1 MFFLI
6 SIIGILAKVSSFF
19 MELAEFYKYLEYEKR
34 YSPNTLISYQ
44 NDLHQFADFICSEYE
59 SHPAT
64 ASSSQIR
71 SWLSDLMSR
80 GISPK
85 SVNRKISSL
94 KSYYK
99 FLESNNK
106 IAANPMQKVT
116 SPRTGK
122 KLPVFISEEKMQ
134 MLFDE
139 IEFEEDFAG
148 VRNRLILEMFYST
161 GMRLAELISLT
172 HKDIDIS
179 SAQIKV
185 KGKGNKERVIPMLR
199 SLLNTYNKYLS
210 LKQDIFGYDIID
222 DVFVTDEGKKI
233 YRKFAYRVVNFYL
246 SAHTTVGKRSPH
258 VLRHSFATHMLNQ
271 GADIN
276 AIKEL
281 LGHSSLSAT
290 EVYTHNT
297 VEKLKTV
304 YKQAHPKA

>member
-1 MFFLI
+1 
-6 SIIGILAKVSSFF
+6 

-34 YSPNTLISYQ
+34 YSSNTLISYQ
-44 NDLHQFADFICSEYE
+44 NDLQQFADFLKPEYDKR
-59 SHPAT
+59 PAS
-64 ASSSQIR
+64 ANSIQIR
-71 SWLSDLMSR
+71 AWLSELMAA
-80 GISPK
+80 GVSPK
-85 SVNRKISSL
+85 TVNRKISSL
-94 KSYYK
+94 KSFYK
-99 FLESNNK
+99 FLETQNK
-106 IAANPMQKVT
+106 ITINPMHKVS
-116 SPRTGK
+116 SPKIGK
-122 KLPVFISEEKMQ
+122 KLPVFVPEERMQ

-139 IEFEEDFAG
+139 FDFGEEFPE
-148 VRNRLILEMFYST
+148 VRNRLILEMFYAT
-161 GMRLAELISLT
+161 GMRLSELTTLK
-172 HKDIDIS
+172 HKDVDIF

-199 SLLNTYNKYLS
+199 PLVNTYKKYLA
-210 LKQDIFGYDIID
+210 LKQDIFGYNITD

-233 YRKFAYRVVNFYL
+233 YRKFVYRVVNFYL
-246 SAHTTVGKRSPH
+246 STHTTVGKRSPH

-290 EVYTHNT
+290 EIYTHNT

>member
-1 MFFLI
+1 
-6 SIIGILAKVSSFF
+6 

-44 NDLHQFADFICSEYE
+44 NDLQQFAGFISSEYE
-59 SHPAT
+59 SKPST

-71 SWLSDLMSR
+71 SWLSDLMAR

-94 KSYYK
+94 KSFYR

-106 IAANPMQKVT
+106 ISVNPMQKVT
-116 SPRTGK
+116 SPKTGK
-122 KLPVFISEEKMQ
+122 KLPVFVSEEKMQ

-139 IEFEEDFAG
+139 IEFEEDFPG
-148 VRNRLILEMFYST
+148 VRNRLILEMFYAT
-161 GMRLAELISLT
+161 GMRLAELISLK
-172 HKDIDIS
+172 HKDVDIA

-185 KGKGNKERVIPMLR
+185 KGKGNKERVIPMLIP
-199 SLLNTYNKYLS
+199 LVNTYKKYLS
-210 LKQDIFGYDIID
+210 LKQNIFGYNYTD

-246 SAHTTVGKRSPH
+246 STHTTVGKRSPH

>member
-1 MFFLI
+1 
-6 SIIGILAKVSSFF
+6 
-19 MELAEFYKYLEYEKR
+19 MELAKFYKYIEYEKR
-34 YSPNTLISYQ
+34 YSPNTLVSYR
-44 NDLHQFADFICSEYE
+44 NDLEQFADFLSTEYQTLP
-59 SHPAT
+59 SL
-64 ASSSQIR
+64 ASSSQVR
-71 SWLSDLMSR
+71 SWLSDLMVR
-80 GISPK
+80 GVSPK

-94 KSYYK
+94 KSFYR

-106 IAANPMQKVT
+106 IVVNPMQKVS
-116 SPRTGK
+116 SPKTGK
-122 KLPVFISEEKMQ
+122 KLPVFVPEEKMQ

-139 IEFEEDFAG
+139 IDSGEDFPG
-148 VRNRLILEMFYST
+148 LRNRLILEMFYAT
-161 GMRLAELISLT
+161 GIRLAELIALK
-172 HKDIDIS
+172 HQDIDIAK
-179 SAQIKV
+179 AQIKV
-185 KGKGNKERVIPMLR
+185 KGKGNKERIIPMLR
-199 SLLNTYNKYLS
+199 SLLNTCKKYLI
-210 LKQDIFGYDIID
+210 LKQEIFGYQITD
-222 DVFVTDEGKKI
+222 DVFVTDGGKKI

-246 SAHTTVGKRSPH
+246 STHTTVGKRSPH